1 MASAR
6 ATSRSLIP
14 AALAVSLGAAL
25 AATVALRAS
34 FDGERAPIIGLAAA
48 TGALS
53 VIVLAGAV
61 ASDRSNAIGWGI
73 GLLAIEYATS
83 VLGEGSRIDLAAPLI
98 GALLVIIAELAYT
111 SCEWRRPHAFIAA
124 VELRRWLRIGGV
136 VVFGTLVGL
145 VALALTSVAG
155 GVPPALL
162 VVGGGCVVAL
172 MVLFAV
178 LHRQV

>member
-1 MASAR
+1 VASAR

-83 VLGEGSRIDLAAPLI
+83 VLGEGVAS
-98 GALLVIIAELAYT
+98 T
-111 SCEWRRPHAFIAA
+111 
-124 VELRRWLRIGGV
+124 WLR
-136 VVFGTLVGL
+136 
-145 VALALTSVAG
+145 
-155 GVPPALL
+155 
-162 VVGGGCVVAL
+162 
-172 MVLFAV
+172 
-178 LHRQV
+178 H